1 MNVLSVLALT
11 SVWAVPIRRHCAGRS
26 ATFIERNGSSINF
39 LEMMPIVFN
48 RFDKLVSHRL
58 LEQQLPYLDFE
69 NGHASCANLEGEKGH
84 VVTAMNAQS
93 LETAM
98 ALFEPGAS
106 FVIKPG
112 VVVSGTAGIRQA
124 LEGFMTLK
132 PTLTIESQQIV
143 QAGDVAQFCARWSLK
158 GIDPTGTAVQLGGRS
173 SSILRRQS
181 DGRWLFLVDNPW
193 GTDIVA

>member
-1 MNVLSVLALT
+1 MSSPHNVITQLA
-11 SVWAVPIRRHCAGRS
+11 
-26 ATFIERNGSSINF
+26 
-39 LEMMPIVFN
+39 
-48 RFDKLVSHRL
+48 
-58 LEQQLPYLDFE
+58 
-69 NGHASCANLEGEKGH
+69 
-84 VVTAMNAQS
+84 TAMNAQD

-112 VVVSGTAGIRQA
+112 VVVNGTAGIHQA
-124 LEGFMTLK
+124 LEGFMALK

-143 QAGDVAQFCARWSLK
+143 QAGDVAQFCAKWSLK

-173 SSILRRQS
+173 SSILRRQP